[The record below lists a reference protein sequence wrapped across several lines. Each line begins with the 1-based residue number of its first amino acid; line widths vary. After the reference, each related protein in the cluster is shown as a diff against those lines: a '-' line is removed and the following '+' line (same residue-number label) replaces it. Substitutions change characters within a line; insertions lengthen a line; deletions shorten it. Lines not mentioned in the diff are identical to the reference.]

1 MSFPRWAVGGME
13 SMSGNRRTE
22 YNYSMADH
30 KDLGKM
36 GEELAVNYLIEK
48 GYEILERNWRNIH
61 KEVDII
67 AMDGPDLVIVEVK
80 TRQSDEYGEPDLAV
94 TKRKQRMLI
103 AAANAYITRNKLD
116 VETRFDI
123 ISIILKD
130 SEPVI
135 EHIEDAFL
143 P

>member
-1 MSFPRWAVGGME
+1 MAVHNE
-13 SMSGNRRTE
+13 
-22 YNYSMADH
+22 
-30 KDLGKM
+30 LGKL
-36 GEELAVNYLIEK
+36 GEDLAVQYLTDK

-61 KEVDII
+61 KEIDII
-67 AMDGPDLVIVEVK
+67 AKEGDDLVIVEVK
-80 TRQSDEYGEPDLAV
+80 ARQTDEYGEPGIAV

-103 AAANAYITRNKLD
+103 AAANAYITRKGLD

-123 ISIILKD
+123 VSIVFKD
-130 SEPVI
+130 GEPVI